1 MYCLSSTAEQFL
13 IKSDTMDLLPHPILG
28 WGGAGL
34 GTKGQ
39 GIEEP
44 VKGGDVRS
52 KMDMFKGVGM
62 NINDPFE
69 QFRRNKSYTYNRRG
83 TLSKEN
89 LLCRCS
95 RHLLYH
101 CLVAWVDQDFLLLQT
116 SAKDT
121 CSINFV
127 GVS

>member
-1 MYCLSSTAEQFL
+1 MS
-13 IKSDTMDLLPHPILG
+13 G

-44 VKGGDVRS
+44 VKGGEVRD
-52 KMDMFKGVGM
+52 KMDMYKGVGM

-83 TLSKEN
+83 TLSE
-89 LLCRCS
+89 
-95 RHLLYH
+95 
-101 CLVAWVDQDFLLLQT
+101 
-116 SAKDT
+116 
-121 CSINFV
+121 
-127 GVS
+127 